1 MWTLQ
6 GKSDSGRPIVV
17 FGVERE
23 RLRGL
28 MAGDRVLAFENLGPT
43 VSSGDAAFALVCVE
57 SEAELRQKMSFA
69 RDVRVTYAEPETE
82 DSN

>member
-1 MWTLQ
+1 MWTLL
-6 GKSDSGRPIVV
+6 GKTDKGRPIVV

-23 RLRGL
+23 RLRAL
-28 MAGDRVLAFENLGPT
+28 IAGNRVLAFENMGPQA
-43 VSSGDAAFALVCVE
+43 SADAAFALVCVD